1 MRYLV
6 TGGAGFMGSALVRQL
21 LDEKHEVVVLDD
33 MSRGRAARLV
43 LVPGRPHQHPRLQI
57 VVGDVRSEEQV
68 IAAAE
73 GCDTILHLA
82 YLQGTQAFYSSP
94 VRVLDVAARG
104 MLNVLAAC
112 EHHGI
117 RDLLV
122 VSSSEAYQVATV
134 VPTPETIPLTVPD
147 VLNPRF
153 SYGGGKILWEI
164 MANAWASEGKLD
176 RVIIA
181 RPHNIIGPD
190 MGFEHV
196 VPQFAMRMKEL
207 VEKHP
212 FGTIEFPIQGTG
224 NETRSFCYVTDAT
237 RQLSLLLGKAPAG
250 VNIYHVGAMDERT
263 VAEVAHA
270 VAARFG
276 RRIIVKPG
284 ELWQGSPSRRLPD
297 TAKVQA
303 LGFKDPIQFADAIA
317 RTVSWYQ
324 EHGA

>member
-6 TGGAGFMGSALVRQL
+6 TGGAGFMGTALTRQL
-21 LDEKHEVVVLDD
+21 LSEGHEVVVLDD
-33 MSRGRAARLV
+33 MSRGRAERLAD
-43 LVPGRPHQHPRLQI
+43 LAGTRSLRI
-57 VVGDVRSEEQV
+57 RRGDVRDLDDVTDAAQDCDA
-68 IAAAE
+68 IA
-73 GCDTILHLA
+73 HLA

-94 VRVLDVAARG
+94 VQVLDVATRG
-104 MLNVLAAC
+104 MLNVLEAT
-112 EHHGI
+112 ERHGI

-196 VPQFAMRMKEL
+196 VPQFCMRMNEL
-207 VEKHP
+207 TEKFP
-212 FGTIEFPIQGTG
+212 TGVIDFPIQGTG
-224 NETRSFCYVTDAT
+224 LETRSFCYVTDAT
-237 RQLSLLLGKAPAG
+237 RQLALLLHAAPPG
-250 VNIYHVGAMDERT
+250 VNIYHVGVMDERT
-263 VAEVAHA
+263 ITEVAQA
-270 VAARFG
+270 VGQRYS
-276 RRIIVKPG
+276 RLISVQPG
-284 ELWQGSPSRRLPD
+284 ELWQGSPPRRLPD
-297 TAKVQA
+297 TSKIQA
-303 LGFKDPIQFADAIA
+303 LGFKDPISFEDAIS
-317 RTVSWYQ
+317 RTVAWYQ
-324 EHGA
+324 DVH